1 MIDKS
6 DAARNLT
13 VNFINRRLQ
22 GFDDRTNK
30 LTDEIEATQKE
41 YVAALIEE
49 VVLAPGGLP
58 VDSQARAEDFKKK
71 LEGLFQAK
79 KTIVT
84 NLNNLQS
91 LKASLE
97 NGSHVKEMEQLA
109 AKIEE
114 MERLAD

>member
-1 MIDKS
+1 MSDKS

-13 VNFINRRLQ
+13 VDFITRRLQ
-22 GFDDRTNK
+22 GFEDRVGK
-30 LTDEIEATQKE
+30 LTDEIEVTQKE

-58 VDSQARAEDFKKK
+58 VDSQARTEDFKKK
-71 LEGLFQAK
+71 LEGLFQAR
-79 KTIVT
+79 KTVVT

-91 LKASLE
+91 LKTGLE
-97 NGSHVKEMEQLA
+97 KGSHAKEMEQLA

-114 MERLAD
+114 MERLD